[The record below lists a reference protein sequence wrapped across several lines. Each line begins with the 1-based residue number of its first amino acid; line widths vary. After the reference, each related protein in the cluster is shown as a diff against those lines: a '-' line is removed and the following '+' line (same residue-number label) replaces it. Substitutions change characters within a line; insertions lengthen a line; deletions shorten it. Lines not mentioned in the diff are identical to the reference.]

1 MDFFKA
7 TFNTVSVLIL
17 MMGIGFFVAGK
28 DWFKKNNGSTIL
40 SKLVVNIIIPMNLL
54 HKIITAYSSP
64 KEMLELVSGIPIP
77 FISIGAM
84 FLVAFIVAKS
94 AKISLH
100 RQGVFMNAAAMS
112 NTVLVG
118 IAVIE
123 PLLGAETAPFSLIY
137 YMINT
142 IFFWTLGTYLIRKD
156 GGDNSKLF
164 SLASLKKILSAPPF
178 MAFLIG
184 IFLVFTGIKVPFIIE
199 DTLSRIAGCATPLSM
214 VFIGSIIRSV
224 PLKEYKLNKDFVMVF
239 VSRFLISPLVMT
251 ALCLV
256 APIPVL
262 MKQTFFLMSC
272 MPVMTQ
278 CGIMSKEYE
287 ADYKFAS
294 LMVAST
300 TAACMLLVPL
310 YIYLLKAIQIFG

>member
-7 TFNTVSVLIL
+7 TFNTVSVLII
-17 MMGIGFFVAGK
+17 MMAIGFYVAGK
-28 DWFKKNNGSTIL
+28 DWFKKNNGSTVL

-64 KEMLELVSGIPIP
+64 KEMLELVNGLPVP
-77 FISIGAM
+77 FISIGTM
-84 FLVAFIVAKS
+84 FIAAYFISKF
-94 AKISLH
+94 AKISLN
-100 RQGVFMNAAAMS
+100 RRGVFMNASAMS

-123 PLLGAETAPFSLIY
+123 PLLGPETAPYSLIF
-137 YMINT
+137 YMENT

-156 GGDNSKLF
+156 GGDTSKLF

-224 PLKEYKLNKDFVMVF
+224 PFKDYKLNKDFIMVF
-239 VSRFLISPLVMT
+239 VSRFLFSPIIMT

-256 APIPVL
+256 MPIPVL
-262 MKQTFFLMSC
+262 MNRLF
-272 MPVMTQ
+272 
-278 CGIMSKEYE
+278 
-287 ADYKFAS
+287 S
-294 LMVAST
+294 L
-300 TAACMLLVPL
+300 CLVCRL
-310 YIYLLKAIQIFG
+310 

>member
-7 TFNTVSVLIL
+7 TFNTVSVLLL

-28 DWFKKNNGSTIL
+28 DWFKKNNGSTVL
-40 SKLVVNIIIPMNLL
+40 SKLVVNIIIPLNLL
-54 HKIITAYSSP
+54 HKVVTAYSSP
-64 KEMLELVSGIPIP
+64 KELLELVEGLPVPFLSLGTMF
-77 FISIGAM
+77 FISYLATKI
-84 FLVAFIVAKS
+84 
-94 AKISLH
+94 AKINPL
-100 RQGVFMNAAAMS
+100 RRGVYMNASAMS

-123 PLLGAETAPFSLIY
+123 PLLGAETAPYCLIF
-137 YMINT
+137 YMENT
-142 IFFWTLGTYLIRKD
+142 VFFWTLGTYLIRKD
-156 GGDNSKLF
+156 GGDDSKLF
-164 SLASLKKILSAPPF
+164 SLANLKKILSAPPF
-178 MAFLIG
+178 VAFLIG
-184 IFLVFTGIKVPFIIE
+184 LFLVFTGIKVPFIIE
-199 DTLSRIAGCATPLSM
+199 DTLSRIASTATPLSM

-224 PLKEYKLNKDFVMVF
+224 PIKEYKLSREFVLVF
-239 VSRFLISPLVMT
+239 LSRFLISPLVMT

-256 APIPVL
+256 MPIPVL

-310 YIYLLKAIQIFG
+310 YIYLLKAVEIFG